1 MKTEVVLDLV
11 LLEDIIP
18 DGATIPLVI
27 IVTTVPRL
35 VMIVIIRE
43 TGGIIHFSE
52 YCLHLVLD
60 IIIIITLEIEAV
72 LDLTI
77 IEDVIIQVIDMTE
90 GLNVKQLIHLDTTLH
105 FPTPLMIR
113 MVLGLFSFL
122 L

>member
-18 DGATIPLVI
+18 DGAIIPLVI
-27 IVTTVPRL
+27 IVITVLLL
-35 VMIVIIRE
+35 VLTVIIRE

-52 YCLHLVLD
+52 FCLFLVLG
-60 IIIIITLEIEAV
+60 IIVIITLGVEAV
-72 LDLTI
+72 LDLTV

-90 GLNVKQLIHLDTTLH
+90 DLNVKQLIHLDTTIH
-105 FPTPLMIR
+105 FPIPIMIHIL
-113 MVLGLFSFL
+113 LGSFSFL